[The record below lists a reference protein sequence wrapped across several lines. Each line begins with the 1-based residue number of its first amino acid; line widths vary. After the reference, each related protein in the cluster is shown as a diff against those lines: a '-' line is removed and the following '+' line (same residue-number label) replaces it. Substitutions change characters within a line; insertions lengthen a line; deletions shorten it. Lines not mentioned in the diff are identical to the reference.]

1 MTYYYKDAVSIV
13 IDGDRDC
20 YGKFLG
26 FSELEWDKHLE
37 TTKVV
42 HLIEWED
49 KHEETRPDG

>member
-1 MTYYYKDAVSIV
+1 MTYYYKDAESIV
-13 IDGDRDC
+13 IDNDRDC

-49 KHEETRPDG
+49 GHEEARP